1 MGIYLPKI
9 FIFERILNFFSKK
22 FGSLKNI
29 RTFAIPNG
37 KNAEIAQLV
46 EHNLAKVGVA
56 SSSLVFRSKTGHLR
70 MTFVMRNNQ
79 TWYNYMQVVLYTGRL
94 FSLYISS
101 NKQPL
106 CEHTGV
112 VCQILSLERCLEL
125 LEEAEVV
132 FEVVAKVAY
141 LPFEHCDTLYAH
153 TEGESAV
160 FLAVDA

>member
-9 FIFERILNFFSKK
+9 FIFERILKFFSKK

-70 MTFVMRNNQ
+70 MTFVMKSPDEVQ
-79 TWYNYMQVVLYTGRL
+79 LYMQSFSYRDGFFL
-94 FSLYISS
+94 FMPS
-101 NKQPL
+101 PL
-106 CEHTGV
+106 LKFT
-112 VCQILSLERCLEL
+112 R
-125 LEEAEVV
+125 
-132 FEVVAKVAY
+132 FEYSFTQMSVNHQKN
-141 LPFEHCDTLYAH
+141 P
-153 TEGESAV
+153 S
-160 FLAVDA
+160 